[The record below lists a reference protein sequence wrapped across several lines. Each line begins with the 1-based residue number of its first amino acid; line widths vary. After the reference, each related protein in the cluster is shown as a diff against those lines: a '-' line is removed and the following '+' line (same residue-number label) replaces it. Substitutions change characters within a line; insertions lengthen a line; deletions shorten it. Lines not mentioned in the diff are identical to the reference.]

1 MKRFVNTAEGIVGTA
16 LTFCSPCMTGLN
28 QTTPLSRQRHV
39 PVLLDDVLTA
49 LSPQDGET
57 YVDGT
62 FGAGGYT
69 CAILDRAACK
79 VIALDRDPGAIAA
92 GQDLVRR
99 HDGRLR
105 LVEATFD
112 AMEAVTEGLAIQGVV
127 LDIGVSS
134 MQIDDAARGFSFLRD
149 GPLDMRMS
157 GAGIS
162 AADVVNGLAPEA
174 LANLIFILGEEPR
187 SRAIA
192 RAIAAVRAAQ
202 PLQTTFDLVRAVE
215 RATGPQRFK
224 DRIHPAT
231 RTFQALRIHV
241 NGELDQL
248 ADALFAAERL
258 LAPGGRLV
266 VVTFHSLEDRIVKRF
281 FATRSGHVP
290 SASRHAPGPLAA
302 LEPSFSLPQKG
313 HVEAGDVE
321 IAGNPRSRSAKL
333 RFGIRTQSPAHRAD
347 RSEIGVP
354 QVSERK
360 HR

>member
-1 MKRFVNTAEGIVGTA
+1 
-16 LTFCSPCMTGLN
+16 MTGLN
-28 QTTPLSRQRHV
+28 HTAPAPHQRHV
-39 PVLLDDVLTA
+39 PVLLDAVLTA
-49 LSPQDGET
+49 LSPHDGET

-69 CAILDRAACK
+69 RAILDLAACHI
-79 VIALDRDPGAIAA
+79 IALDRDPGAIAA
-92 GQDLVRR
+92 GQNLVR
-99 HDGRLR
+99 HYDGRLR
-105 LVEATFD
+105 LAEATFD
-112 AMEAVTEGLAIQGVV
+112 TMEAATDGQTINGVV

-157 GAGIS
+157 NDGIS
-162 AADVVNGLAPEA
+162 AADVVNSLAPEA
-174 LANLIFILGEEPR
+174 LANLIFVLGEEPR

-192 RAIAAVRAAQ
+192 RAIATVRAIQ

-231 RTFQALRIHV
+231 KTFQALRIHV

-281 FATRSGHVP
+281 FATRSGNVP
-290 SASRHAPGPLAA
+290 SASRHAPGQVATLP
-302 LEPSFSLPQKG
+302 PSFTLSQKG
-313 HVEAGDVE
+313 HVEASDAE

-333 RFGIRTQSPAHRAD
+333 RFGIRTKSPAHRAD
-347 RSEIGVP
+347 RIEIGVP

-360 HR
+360 RP

>member
-1 MKRFVNTAEGIVGTA
+1 
-16 LTFCSPCMTGLN
+16 MTGLN
-28 QTTPLSRQRHV
+28 HNEPASRQRHV
-39 PVLLDDVLTA
+39 PVLLNEVIAA

-57 YVDGT
+57 YVDAT

-69 CAILDRAACK
+69 SAVLDRAACNT
-79 VIALDRDPGAIAA
+79 IALDRDPDAISA

-99 HDGRLR
+99 YDGRLR
-105 LVEATFD
+105 LVHATFD
-112 AMEAVTEGLAIQGVV
+112 EMEAATAGQAIHGVV

-157 GAGIS
+157 SAGES
-162 AADVVNGLAPEA
+162 AADVVNSLAPEA
-174 LANLIFILGEEPR
+174 LANLIFVLGEEPR

-192 RAIAAVRAAQ
+192 RAIAAVRETQ
-202 PLQTTFDLVRAVE
+202 PLKSTFDLVRAVE

-231 RTFQALRIHV
+231 KTFQALRIHV

-281 FATRSGHVP
+281 FATRSGNVP
-290 SASRHAPGPLAA
+290 SASRHAPGLVAA
-302 LEPSFSLPQKG
+302 LPPSFTLPQKG
-313 HVEAGDVE
+313 HMEAGDAE
-321 IAGNPRSRSAKL
+321 IAENPRSRSAKL
-333 RFGIRTQSPAHRAD
+333 RFGIRTSSPAHRAD

-354 QVSERK
+354 QFSERH